1 MPITIFGPDGEASE
15 YLTVSERLPEFQ
27 KRFPLDEGYRV
38 IRSHESAIDFGSSV
52 HKIWIEALQA
62 GKDPVQLG
70 LPRLTGMGV
79 IFTAELYKD
88 EILIANASAFK
99 NVANTK
105 DWEAGETA
113 SFQRLMAATGLG
125 GSDLDADDQYD
136 RITSGLEQPK
146 PPHERAQ
153 SNAPETAPPAV
164 EEPEIPA
171 PSDAQDEP
179 AGKPKPEPKAR
190 PKAAPKAEISDTDEE
205 IRPQLLNQLNHVAA
219 LAGEPV
225 PEVSNNAEAK
235 KEIKRLTRKAQK
247 G

>member
-1 MPITIFGPDGEASE
+1 MPITIFGPDGEARE

-27 KRFPLDEGYRV
+27 KRFPMDDGYRV
-38 IRSHESAIDFGSSV
+38 IRTHESAIDFGSSV

-79 IFTAELYKD
+79 IFKAELYKD
-88 EILIANASAFK
+88 DTLIANASAYK

-146 PPHERAQ
+146 PSADREQ
-153 SNAPETAPPAV
+153 APATEMAPPAV
-164 EEPEIPA
+164 DAQGKPA
-171 PSDAQDEP
+171 PSDQPAPSSEP
-179 AGKPKPEPKAR
+179 STSEEQPKPKASLKA
-190 PKAAPKAEISDTDEE
+190 PVSDTDEE
-205 IRPQLLNQLNHVAA
+205 VRPQLLNQLNHVAS

-225 PEVSNNAEAK
+225 PTVSTNAEAK